1 MSNYYQSLADIGSHE
16 SFLKKV
22 GDFTGMTNSFWVTY
36 VENSTA
42 CILYGKGSYIL
53 TAGTV
58 IGANALLKTNNAKV
72 EIVSTIGDII
82 RLDVNSEFC
91 IEHTLEGLAPVFY
104 GSVMVFPINNKGKGS
119 HGKYRTSCWT
129 ACSDGDYLI
138 KNIDET
144 TDRYYSFEGAY
155 DVYEYDEQGKKFLIT
170 HLEPFQTCDL
180 YFDHTKPCR
189 DAYKII
195 NTADLTASE
204 ITDIYTKY
212 VIPIDWNEKFS
223 DQKCNR
229 KAS

>member
-1 MSNYYQSLADIGSHE
+1 MNNYYQSFADIGSHE

-22 GDFTGMTNSFWVTY
+22 GDFTGMTNSFRVTY

-42 CILYGKGSYIL
+42 CILYGKDSYVL
-53 TAGTV
+53 TAGMV

-82 RLDVNSEFC
+82 RLDVNSELC
-91 IEHTLEGLAPVFY
+91 IEHTVEGLVPVYY
-104 GSVMVFPINNKGKGS
+104 GKVMTMPISNKG
-119 HGKYRTSCWT
+119 GKYRTSCWLT
-129 ACSDGDYLI
+129 TQENRCYLI
-138 KNIDET
+138 ENIDES

-155 DVYEYDEQGKKFLIT
+155 DVYEYDEQGRKFLIT

-195 NTADLTASE
+195 NTADITTSE
-204 ITDIYTKY
+204 LADIYTKY

-223 DQKCNR
+223 VQKCNR